1 MRRLLFEKYGRAVWI
16 SHLDLMR
23 LFQRAFKRAGLLLK
37 HTQGYNPRPS
47 VSIALPLSVGV
58 ESHCE
63 LLDFELE
70 GEPVSNE
77 EVLERLN
84 PCLVDGVRGL
94 QVYDDGDK
102 LKNLAL
108 LDCTVTLEYDHGIP
122 VDGVQQLEL
131 LFKRESLPVEKKSKN
146 GVQEQ
151 DIIPMIRRL
160 EVAKKDE
167 GIVEIKAT
175 ICCQNP
181 TLNPAQ
187 LIVAIQRY
195 LPEMEPDYFRCCRN
209 EIYDTTEKIFR

>member
-108 LDCTVTLEYDHGIP
+108 LDCTVTLEYDRGIP

-151 DIIPMIRRL
+151 DIIPMIHRL

-195 LPEMEPDYFRCCRN
+195 LPEMEPDYFCCCRN

>member
-108 LDCTVTLEYDHGIP
+108 LDCTVTLEYDRGIP

>member
-47 VSIALPLSVGV
+47 VSIVLPLSVGV

-70 GEPVSNE
+70 GEQVSNE

-187 LIVAIQRY
+187 LIAAIQRY
-195 LPEMEPDYFRCCRN
+195 LPEMEPDYFCCCRN
-209 EIYDTTEKIFR
+209 EIFDTNEKIFR